1 MLVFVIFSF
10 LNNQCIQIIHSLNY
24 SGKTKLVDILCK
36 LSNRFCNIDTIDDSV
51 TGSFQQVDLN
61 RHLEEIAQKVETYL
75 VCHQQ
80 NWLLNKNKSNAS
92 HFIKLLKE
100 WESFVESSHCYQC
113 GEFWNIFFF
122 YFRISIFPN
131 SFRCRISNFFHFF
144 FNLFKNSFIYFF
156 QFFSSNFIHSC

>member
-1 MLVFVIFSF
+1 MIGKILAFNFSI
-10 LNNQCIQIIHSLNY
+10 LNNQCITFNY

-113 GEFWNIFFF
+113 GEFQNTFFSIYSKIIL
-122 YFRISIFPN
+122 YFLISKLFLVSVTASLN
-131 SFRCRISNFFHFF
+131 FSNFLLLILPIHAQF
-144 FNLFKNSFIYFF
+144 SFYR
-156 QFFSSNFIHSC
+156 QAK